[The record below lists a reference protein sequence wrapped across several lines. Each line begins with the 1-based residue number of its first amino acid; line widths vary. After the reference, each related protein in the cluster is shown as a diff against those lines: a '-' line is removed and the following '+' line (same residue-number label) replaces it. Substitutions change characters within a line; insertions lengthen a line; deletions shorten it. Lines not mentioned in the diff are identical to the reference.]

1 MLSASPFKKDTPRN
15 WLIRYAFFFA
25 GLVFFGLGIVI
36 SVKVRHLGLHPWDVL
51 NVAFSQRF
59 GWSIGTWSVI
69 IGLFLIVVSLFVSRK
84 YINIG
89 TFLNALLI
97 GPILDFFLWTD
108 VLPDPTYTWIDYLIL
123 LLGIVIVGIGGGLY
137 VAGGI
142 GAGPRDGFMLTIS
155 DKTGFS
161 VSKARIIVESVV
173 LIIGY
178 LLGGPVFIVTFLYT
192 FILSPIFQLCLKIF
206 SRLREML
213 SEPVPG
219 NATECNSIST
229 VRKA

>member
-1 MLSASPFKKDTPRN
+1 M
-15 WLIRYAFFFA
+15 IRWAFFFT
-25 GLVFFGLGIVI
+25 GLVFFGLGIAL
-36 SVKVRHLGLHPWDVL
+36 SVKVKHLGLHPWDVL

-69 IGLFLIVVSLFVSRK
+69 IGLVLVAFSLLVSRK

-97 GPILDFFLWTD
+97 GPILDFFLWLD
-108 VLPDPTYTWIDYLIL
+108 VLPDPTHTWTDYLVL

-155 DKTGFS
+155 DRTGFS

-173 LIIGY
+173 LVIGY

-192 FILSPIFQLCLKIF
+192 FILSPIFQLCLKVF
-206 SRLREML
+206 SRLRAFL

-219 NATECNSIST
+219 DTLIKVVSKEPDLT
-229 VRKA
+229 